1 MVKLIAMAL
10 MASTVLCY
18 QIGYAEEIDQKVVF
32 AKKLSLAM
40 KSWLRAEM
48 QSSGGKLVLTDSM
61 DGEKLELS
69 IVELDAG
76 SHLHPMSKTRFLS
89 WGEFKGAKGKAV
101 MLDIFFVLKG
111 DDLVFDNEISIYSK
125 GGRNRY
131 SWDETG
137 EYLKKLPPKTDAQ

>member
-1 MVKLIAMAL
+1 MVKSIVIAL
-10 MASTVLCY
+10 MAATVFFY
-18 QIGYAEEIDQKVVF
+18 QIGYSEELDTKVIF

-40 KSWLRAEM
+40 KSWLSEEM
-48 QSSGGKLVLTDSM
+48 QSNGGKLVLTDSL

-69 IVELDAG
+69 VVELDSG
-76 SHLHPMSKTRFLS
+76 DHLHPMSKTRFLS

-125 GGRNRY
+125 GGRKRY

-137 EYLKKLPPKTDAQ
+137 EYLQKLPPKTDAK